1 MQRLLK
7 VWEGSTYWSS
17 AAGRR
22 LIEYLLI
29 GTYSAVAILSFIVGL
44 TAKAGTFFGRAA
56 EDTSFAGRPEFRSIL
71 KQLMLATADFGAGIS
86 LLIVAAAIVYWERR
100 RNAGQRRVL
109 RAEMPSGPP
118 FLF

>member
-1 MQRLLK
+1 M
-7 VWEGSTYWSS
+7 
-17 AAGRR
+17 
-22 LIEYLLI
+22 
-29 GTYSAVAILSFIVGL
+29 
-44 TAKAGTFFGRAA
+44 
-56 EDTSFAGRPEFRSIL
+56 
-71 KQLMLATADFGAGIS
+71 S